1 MSLITRSQMMEDSK
15 NLHHS
20 YCEQFLLKTAE
31 DYVVRVIGRS
41 RILAS
46 KDPHMN
52 DISLESWDRLNMA
65 NYISRDMWREAH
77 ECQNKGTYPW
87 SKSDNVC
94 LAKTAAKNFKMKHS
108 ESALIAESQ
117 SP

>member
-1 MSLITRSQMMEDSK
+1 MMEDSK

-20 YCEQFLLKTAE
+20 YFEQFLLKTAE

-41 RILAS
+41 RILTS

-52 DISLESWDRLNMA
+52 DIPLDNWDCLQIQH
-65 NYISRDMWREAH
+65 YINKDMWREAH
-77 ECQNKGTYPW
+77 EHQEKGTYPW

-117 SP
+117 SC